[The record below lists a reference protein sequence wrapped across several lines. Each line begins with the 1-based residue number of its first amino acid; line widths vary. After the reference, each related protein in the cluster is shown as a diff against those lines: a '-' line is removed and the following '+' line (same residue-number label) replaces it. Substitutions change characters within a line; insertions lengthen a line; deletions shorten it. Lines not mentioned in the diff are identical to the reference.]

1 MNTYSAAA
9 LASTESRD
17 DLITNNVGLV
27 KRIAYY
33 LSAQLPNSVEID
45 DLIQAGMVGLLEAA
59 SHYDSSHGASF
70 DTYAGIRIRGAIL
83 DEVRRKDWTP
93 RSVYRKQREV
103 SEMVRSIESETGKPA
118 EATDV
123 ADGLGISVDEYHAI
137 LSDGAGCKL
146 FSLDSALEDSEPTR
160 VQPKSATATP
170 EQLVDEVQQRQAI
183 VAAVEKLTEREQ
195 LILSLYY
202 EKELNLKEIGEV
214 LGVSESR
221 VCQIH
226 SQAAMRI
233 RSMLKE

>member
-9 LASTESRD
+9 LTSSDSRD
-17 DLITNNVGLV
+17 DLITNNIALV

-33 LSAQLPNSVEID
+33 LSTQLPNSIELD
-45 DLIQAGMVGLLEAA
+45 DLIQAGMIGLLEAA

-103 SEMVRSIESETGKPA
+103 SEMIRSIEAETGKPA
-118 EATDV
+118 EAVDV
-123 ADGLGISVDEYHAI
+123 ARGLGLSIEEYHAI
-137 LSDGAGCKL
+137 ISDGAGCKL
-146 FSLDSALEDSEPTR
+146 FSLDSALEDSES
-160 VQPKSATATP
+160 VGIQPKSATASP
-170 EQLVDEVQQRQAI
+170 EQVVDEDQQRQAI
-183 VAAVEKLTEREQ
+183 ASAVQKLTEREQ
-195 LILSLYY
+195 MVLSLYY
-202 EKELNLKEIGEV
+202 EQELNLKEIGEV

-233 RSMLKE
+233 RSMLTD